1 MVEDEVSMEKQ
12 VALKIHRRRYPG
24 AATWEIYVHSLLDG
38 MGAEPAFV
46 KLHEYFLHD
55 GHVCLAFE
63 KHGRS
68 LSDALSRK
76 PLTLARTKQ
85 VTRRILL
92 GLSQLHA
99 QGYAHSDVKPEN
111 ILYDPRRGDAR
122 LADLG
127 SATNR
132 LKQCM
137 SCGTR
142 EYIAPELL
150 LGAPVGVEIDLWSLG
165 CTVFEMLTG
174 RLLFTPRRAAA
185 RKYKEL
191 NVEHLAIPM
200 ADSVAK
206 DHAEELAEQYGK
218 GALVAGKYRLKRKL
232 GQGRFGSVW
241 AADAEHNKQVGN
253 HHVEVWSHAAA
264 VIESRPE
271 ATEQEKRD
279 ALWRKEKGAD
289 DLIDLAINHEH
300 TILLE
305 TLLGP
310 FPVGLLQ
317 EARYRSSYFE
327 ADGALRFRPD
337 IKPAS
342 IRVWLRRGTKLR
354 GVELDSAAD
363 FLSGLLQMDKAKRM
377 SARDAMMHS
386 WLNRA
391 VQSRHED

>member
-1 MVEDEVSMEKQ
+1 MVEDEMNAGNQ
-12 VALKIHRRRYPG
+12 VALKIHRRKYPR

-38 MGAEPAFV
+38 AGDEPAFV

-55 GHVCLAFE
+55 GHVCIAFE

-68 LSDALSRK
+68 LSEAIARK
-76 PLTLARTKQ
+76 PLTLARTKR
-85 VTRRILL
+85 VARRILR
-92 GLSQLHA
+92 GLAELHA

-111 ILYDPRRGDAR
+111 ILYDARRGDAR

-165 CTVFEMLTG
+165 CTVFEMLAG
-174 RLLFTPRRAAA
+174 RLLFSPRRVAAQ
-185 RKYKEL
+185 KYKEL

-200 ADSVAK
+200 ADSVAQ
-206 DHAEELAEQYGK
+206 DHEEELAEQYRK
-218 GALVAGKYRLKRKL
+218 GAVVAGKYLLKRKL
-232 GQGRFGSVW
+232 GQGRFGTVW
-241 AADAEHNKQVGN
+241 AAETEHAKKVGTD
-253 HHVEVWSHAAA
+253 HVEVWSHAAA

-279 ALWRKEKGAD
+279 SLWRKEKGAD

-300 TILLE
+300 TILME
-305 TLLGP
+305 TLLGS
-310 FPVGLLQ
+310 FPAGLVKD
-317 EARYRSSYFE
+317 ARYRASYFE
-327 ADGALRFRPD
+327 ADGALRFRPE
-337 IKPAS
+337 IKSAS
-342 IRVWLRRGTKLR
+342 IRERLLRGTELR
-354 GVELDSAAD
+354 GAELDSTAD
-363 FLSGLLQMDKAKRM
+363 FLSGLLQMDKAARM
-377 SARDAMMHS
+377 SAADAARHD
-386 WLNRA
+386 WLSRA
-391 VQSRHED
+391 AR